1 MHHYKTRQTTYIS
14 WQYIFNRF
22 SGSNPTPICQLAGNL
37 AGCRTCPVENTVVLS
52 QRCQS
57 TLIKI
62 LNILMKGNQN
72 IKLQNHTNLQFS
84 MENARALQYILS
96 YDTSTAKSTQSLVA
110 KVLSAANT
118 KQQKQKD
125 FSIMDFDNYNVCFF

>member
-1 MHHYKTRQTTYIS
+1 
-14 WQYIFNRF
+14 
-22 SGSNPTPICQLAGNL
+22 
-37 AGCRTCPVENTVVLS
+37 
-52 QRCQS
+52 
-57 TLIKI
+57 
-62 LNILMKGNQN
+62 MKGNQN

-125 FSIMDFDNYNVCFF
+125 FSIMDFHNYNVCFF